1 MPPPP
6 PIAPRPQPFQQLRNL
21 DPWVQRNL
29 AILFLSGLLF
39 WASLTLLLP
48 TLPLY
53 LQEIGASPEQLG
65 IILGGFAIGLL
76 VFRFVLGYGADR
88 RRKSVLLLGL
98 ITVSLAPLGY
108 WLTDSLPLLFGV
120 RIFHGLSVAAFTTAY
135 LALVTDLAPRAI
147 RGEILGYMTLV
158 NPVGMAIGPALGGY
172 IAANLGYTWLF
183 WTSVAIGLLGLAC
196 AAQVEAVP
204 PAYAPVPNAPGRSQP
219 APLSPD
225 SRANSALPTSPDP
238 SEALPQARFWK
249 LLILPAI
256 YIPSLVL
263 LTLGIAFGTFGTFLA
278 LFVEESQIDLN
289 AGLVFTAAAVGSFLI
304 RVVAG
309 KGSDRYGRGLFVS
322 LGLFSYSLSTLGLYL
337 AQTPWQLLMAGVL
350 EGCGFGMLVSSLAAL
365 MADRSPPQERARSMN
380 FCFMGLDLGIAVAGP
395 LLGKVAGL
403 WGYRS
408 LFAIAT
414 VLPLLGL
421 ALFLVASNPGW
432 SQSLRFALGRGRDQY
447 ALKS

>member
-1 MPPPP
+1 MSRPPS
-6 PIAPRPQPFQQLRNL
+6 IVSSPRPQPFHQLRSL
-21 DPWVQRNL
+21 DPWIQRNL
-29 AILFLSGLLF
+29 GILFLTGLLF

-53 LQEIGASPEQLG
+53 LQEIGASPQQLG
-65 IILGGFAIGLL
+65 VILGGFAIGLL

-98 ITVSLAPLGY
+98 ATVSLAPLGY

-172 IAANLGYTWLF
+172 IAVNWGYSWLF
-183 WTSVAIGLLGLAC
+183 WTSVAIGLVGLGC
-196 AAQVEAVP
+196 AALVETVP
-204 PAYAPVPNAPGRSQP
+204 IS
-219 APLSPD
+219 PLSPATA
-225 SRANSALPTSPDP
+225 SANATSALPLASSANPP
-238 SEALPQARFWK
+238 LPPARFWK
-249 LLILPAI
+249 LLVLPAI
-256 YIPSLVL
+256 YIPALVL
-263 LTLGIAFGTFGTFLA
+263 LALGIAFGTFGTFLA

-289 AGLVFTAAAVGSFLI
+289 AGLVFTAAAIGSFLI
-304 RVVAG
+304 RVIAG
-309 KGSDRYGRGLFVS
+309 KGSDRYGRGLFIS
-322 LGLFSYSLSTLGLYL
+322 LGLLSYSLSTLGLYL
-337 AQTPWQLLMAGVL
+337 AQTPWQLLVAGAL

-395 LLGKVAGL
+395 LLGRVAEV

-414 VLPLLGL
+414 VLPLIGL
-421 ALFLVASNPGW
+421 AMFLIACNPNLPE
-432 SQSLRFALGRGRDQY
+432 SLRFALGRGEDGY
-447 ALKS
+447 ALK

>member
-1 MPPPP
+1 MPRPPL
-6 PIAPRPQPFQQLRNL
+6 IVSSPRPQPFHQLRSL
-21 DPWVQRNL
+21 DPWIQRNL
-29 AILFLSGLLF
+29 GILFLSGLLF

-53 LQEIGASPEQLG
+53 LQEIGASPQQLG
-65 IILGGFAIGLL
+65 VILGGFAIGLL

-98 ITVSLAPLGY
+98 ATVSLAPLGY

-158 NPVGMAIGPALGGY
+158 NPMGMAIGPALGGY
-172 IAANLGYTWLF
+172 IAVNLGYNWLF
-183 WTSVAIGLLGLAC
+183 WTSVAIGILGLGC
-196 AAQVEAVP
+196 AALVETFP
-204 PAYAPVPNAPGRSQP
+204 IT
-219 APLSPD
+219 PLSD
-225 SRANSALPTSPDP
+225 SPATASANATSASPSASSANP
-238 SEALPQARFWK
+238 PPARFWK
-249 LLILPAI
+249 LLVLPAI
-256 YIPSLVL
+256 YIPALVL

-289 AGLVFTAAAVGSFLI
+289 AGLVFTAAAIGSFLI
-304 RVVAG
+304 RVIAG
-309 KGSDRYGRGLFVS
+309 KGSDRYGRGLFIS
-322 LGLFSYSLSTLGLYL
+322 LGLLSYSLSTLGLYL
-337 AQTPWQLLMAGVL
+337 AQTPWQLLVAGAL

-395 LLGKVAGL
+395 LLGKVAGV

-414 VLPLLGL
+414 VLPLIGL
-421 ALFLVASNPGW
+421 AMFLIACNPNLPE
-432 SQSLRFALGRGRDQY
+432 SLRFALGRGEDGY
-447 ALKS
+447 ALK